1 MLNNCKTMETF
12 FVFKVSLLYLPIEMK
27 EKIIIKS
34 SQLFLDFGFKSITM
48 DDIASK
54 MGISKKTIYRY
65 FKNKEELVSNS
76 VTYLHEK
83 ISNSICDI
91 TKQGYNA
98 IEENFVIKNMFT
110 DIFEKSNTSPMYQ
123 LQKYY
128 PKIYKNLIENE
139 FIIFEECVGTNI
151 VKGIEEGL
159 YRENI
164 NEDIILKFY
173 FLLIFGLH
181 DENIFT
187 YKNYSLNQLE
197 IIALEYHTRA
207 IATKKGIEVL
217 EKEMNKLLNI
227 NS

>member
-1 MLNNCKTMETF
+1 
-12 FVFKVSLLYLPIEMK
+12 MK

-76 VTYLHEK
+76 VTYLHDK
-83 ISNSICDI
+83 ISNSICGI

-98 IEENFVIKNMFT
+98 IKENFVIKNMFT

-139 FIIFEECVGTNI
+139 FIIFEECVSANI

-159 YRENI
+159 YRKNI
-164 NEDIILKFY
+164 NEDVILKFY

-181 DENIFT
+181 DENVFT
-187 YKNYSLNQLE
+187 YRTYSLNELE

-207 IATKKGIEVL
+207 IATKKGIIVL
-217 EKEMNKLLNI
+217 EKEMNKLSKI
-227 NS
+227 IS